1 MSSKKSC
8 YIVILVLIIII
19 VGVYLYGSIKLK
31 SYKKSQELAFSN
43 KLAQLS
49 ANFEAKENAQTNSLM
64 KNLAIPLSYFIKTA
78 LESNNNQAI
87 NDCFNE
93 LVRQKGFK
101 DINLIK
107 SGKIIIGTNKKFEG
121 EAFDKIYPKE
131 FSDYKEITIK
141 QAQPNLSYLIVP
153 IMSTNS
159 QLGFV
164 VIAFS
169 NK

>member
-1 MSSKKSC
+1 MGSKKAC
-8 YIVILVLIIII
+8 YIGILILIIII
-19 VGVYLYGSIKLK
+19 VGVYLYGSIRLN
-31 SYKKSQELAFSN
+31 SYKKSQELVFSN

-49 ANFEAKENAQTNSLM
+49 ANFEAKQSAQTNSLM
-64 KNLAIPLSYFIKTA
+64 KSLAIPLSYFIKTA
-78 LESNNNQAI
+78 LESNNTQSI

-93 LVRQKGFK
+93 LVRHKGFK

-107 SGKIIIGTNKKFEG
+107 SGKIIVGTNKKFEG

-131 FSDYKEITIK
+131 FDTYKEIKIK
-141 QAQPNLSYLIVP
+141 QVQPNLSYLIVP

-164 VIAFS
+164 VVTFGD
-169 NK
+169 

>member
-1 MSSKKSC
+1 MGSKKAC
-8 YIVILVLIIII
+8 YIGILILIIII
-19 VGVYLYGSIKLK
+19 VGVYLYGSIRLS

-49 ANFEAKENAQTNSLM
+49 ANFEAKQSEQTHSLM
-64 KNLAIPLSYFIKTA
+64 KSLAIPLSYFIKTA
-78 LESNNNQAI
+78 LESNNTQSI

-93 LVRQKGFK
+93 LVRHKGFK

-107 SGKIIIGTNKKFEG
+107 SGKIIVGTNKKFEG

-131 FSDYKEITIK
+131 FADYKEITIK
-141 QAQPNLSYLIVP
+141 QVQPHLSYLVIP

-164 VIAFS
+164 VIAFGD
-169 NK
+169 